1 MIDLR
6 SPSFT
11 GTSEEKLRQISDYLF
26 QLNEQ
31 LQYAFNEIDQEV
43 VTATEQA
50 TMAVK
55 MGGNTTIVK
64 NGSGVPTTEEDIL
77 QTFNNIKQLIIK
89 SADIVEA
96 YTETITKSLS
106 GVYVAQSDFGTYV
119 KDTNNKFEANDK
131 FTQQTNTSISNLILS
146 ADATNDNIN
155 NLENKL
161 SNTDD
166 TIKDVKRQA
175 EVELDNVKEQLQ
187 SNEASLAEL
196 QDTYQQTDTYAI
208 IKKEQGYMKSGFLE
222 IDGDDEGEYGIE
234 IGHTVEVNGVDTETS
249 CARFTSKRV
258 VIYDPNGNESAL
270 LTNRTLISPN
280 VKVVETTSV
289 GNFVDKVEPD
299 HNRVVT
305 RFIPQE
311 AK

>member
-6 SPSFT
+6 NPSFI
-11 GTSEEKLRQISDYLF
+11 GTPEEKLRQISDYLF

-31 LQYAFNEIDQEV
+31 LQYAFNEIDHEV

-77 QTFNNIKQLIIK
+77 QTFNNLKQLIIK

-106 GVYVAQSDFGTYV
+106 GVYVAQGDFGDYV
-119 KDTNNKFEANDK
+119 KQTDAKFEATDEI
-131 FTQQTNTSISNLILS
+131 TTQTNTRVENVILS
-146 ADATNDNIN
+146 VHETNDNIN

-161 SNTDD
+161 SNTDA
-166 TIKDVKRQA
+166 TINDFKRQA
-175 EVELDNVKEQLQ
+175 DVELENVKEQLQ
-187 SNEASLAEL
+187 ADEVSLAEL
-196 QDTYQQTDTYAI
+196 QGTYQQTDTYAI
-208 IKKEQGYMKSGFLE
+208 IKKEQGYMKSGFLDIE
-222 IDGDDEGEYGIE
+222 GDDEGEYGIE
-234 IGHTVEVNGVDTETS
+234 IGHTVEVNGEETETS

-258 VIYDPNGNESAL
+258 VIYDPNGNESAS

-280 VKVVETTSV
+280 VKIIETTSV
-289 GNFVDKVEPD
+289 GNFVDKVEPN